1 MKLLQLYNRVPYP
14 LKDGGAIAVH
24 SLAQGLRAAGVDV
37 QLFAL
42 NPSRNYCPPERIP
55 ADLRADF
62 KMQLH
67 PIDTRLR
74 PVGALYNLLEGSSY
88 HISRFFQPAVA
99 ERLKALLQ
107 AETYDL
113 IQLEAPF
120 VGPYLPILR
129 AYSQAPVVLRAHN
142 VDHLI
147 WERLAAGSR
156 NPLKAWY
163 LSLQA
168 ARLKAFE
175 EKLWQEVDGILAISE
190 VDAAY
195 IRTRCSCPVLTSPT
209 GIKLEQYQAL
219 QRDELRTDR
228 LGFLGSMDWQP
239 NQEAVRWF
247 AQELWP
253 SLKHNFPEVSAHFAG
268 IHFPQSLL
276 QLGSERLEMVGEVPD
291 AQAFLRQHPICIVP
305 MLSGS
310 GIRIKLLEAMAIGLP
325 IISTH
330 LGAEGLPVEHG
341 KHLLFADD
349 AASFAVALQ
358 RLRKDEDFA
367 FNLGQNGRELIE
379 MQFDNSKLSQRLI
392 QFYQQLQA

>member
-55 ADLRADF
+55 AALRADF

-74 PVGALYNLLEGSSY
+74 PGAAFTNLFEGSSY
-88 HISRFFQPAVA
+88 HISRFYRADIA

-163 LSLQA
+163 LRLQA

-195 IRTRCSCPVLTSPT
+195 IRDRSPRPVLSSPT
-209 GIKLEQYQAL
+209 GIDSQQYQPL
-219 QRDELRTDR
+219 QRAELRTDR

-247 AQELWP
+247 VHHIWP
-253 SLKHNFPEVSAHFAG
+253 TLKTEFPLVTASFAG

-276 QLGSERLEMVGEVPD
+276 QLGSARLEMLGEVPD
-291 AQAFLRQHPICIVP
+291 AQTFLRQHPICIVP
-305 MLSGS
+305 MRSGS
-310 GIRIKLLEAMAIGLP
+310 GIRIKLLEAMALGLP
-325 IISTH
+325 IISTRI
-330 LGAEGLPVEHG
+330 GAEGLPVEHG
-341 KHLLFADD
+341 KQLLFADD

-367 FNLGQNGRELIE
+367 FNLGQNGRILIE
-379 MQFDNSKLSQRLI
+379 TQFDNAKISRQLI